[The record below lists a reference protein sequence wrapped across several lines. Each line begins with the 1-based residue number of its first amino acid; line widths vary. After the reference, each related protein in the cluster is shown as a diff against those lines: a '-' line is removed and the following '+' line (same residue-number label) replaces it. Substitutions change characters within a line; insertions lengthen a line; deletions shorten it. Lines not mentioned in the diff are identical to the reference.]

1 MNRKEYEE
9 MYINNATL
17 TDGQRQHRAEILKNS
32 DGKRRKLNV
41 VGGIISAGATLY
53 ICKEYA
59 NIDYTQ
65 ALTDSD
71 KMTIAVIYM
80 ALLMIWRFICQK
92 ITAATTS
99 SDPYGAEER
108 KAVAEM
114 TPQQARQYLSELDE
128 LQKAY
133 NVGKNRGNILFIIL
147 VPCAI
152 AFVLYLIDK
161 GVL

>member
-1 MNRKEYEE
+1 MSRNKYEE

-17 TDGQRQHRAEILKNS
+17 TDSQRQHRVEILKSS

-41 VGGIISAGATLY
+41 LGGIISAGATLY

-59 NIDYTQ
+59 HIDYTQ
-65 ALTDSD
+65 ALTDTD
-71 KMTIAVIYM
+71 KIIIATVYM
-80 ALLMIWRFICQK
+80 ACLMFWRFIRQK
-92 ITAATTS
+92 LTTVTTQ

-128 LQKAY
+128 LQEAY
-133 NVGKNRGNILFIIL
+133 RSGKNNSNVIFVIL
-147 VPCAI
+147 VI
-152 AFVLYLIDK
+152 AAAVGMCYCIK
-161 GVL
+161 RGII

>member
-1 MNRKEYEE
+1 MNRKDYETI
-9 MYINNATL
+9 YVNNATL
-17 TDGQRQHRAEILKNS
+17 TDRQREQRTEIFKKN

-41 VGGIISAGATLY
+41 VGGLISAVATLY

-59 NIDYTQ
+59 HIDYTQ
-65 ALTDSD
+65 ALTDTD

-80 ALLMIWRFICQK
+80 ALLMMWRFIRQK
-92 ITAATTS
+92 IMAVTTPT
-99 SDPYGAEER
+99 DVYGAEER

-114 TPQQARQYLSELDE
+114 TPQQARQYLREEKE
-128 LQKAY
+128 LQNAY
-133 NVGKNRGNILFIIL
+133 HDGKRKGNTLFIIL

-152 AFVLYLIDK
+152 AFMLYLIDK